1 MAYAECFAH
10 YLAAWNEPEPSK
22 IFGHLER
29 AVAIDVWFVDP
40 ANQVQGIRSI
50 EQLIREAHE
59 AMDAEYVR
67 ISGIDGHNRRY
78 RYLWEVRR
86 EGQPAIPG
94 MDFTTVNEAGLIER
108 IDGFFGDFPPH
119 E

>member
-1 MAYAECFAH
+1 MEIPECFGH
-10 YLAAWNEPEPSK
+10 YLAAWNEQDPGR
-22 IFGHLER
+22 IRGHLLSSL
-29 AVAIDVWFVDP
+29 ADDALFVDP
-40 ANQVQGIRSI
+40 ANQVTGIDAI
-50 EQLIREAHE
+50 ESLIREAHA

-67 ISGIDGHNRRY
+67 VSGIDGHNRRY

-86 EGQPAIPG
+86 SGQPPIPG
-94 MDFTTVNEAGLIER
+94 MDVSTINAAGKIER